1 VVTQKMI
8 QNTKY
13 KIRNTKKGFTLIEA
27 LAFLFIFS
35 IITLTFYQTWSLGTK
50 QIINS
55 KNRLGATA
63 LASQQMETIRGLP
76 FDSIGTT
83 TGIPSGSIVQSQSV
97 SVNAATYTLHTLVQF
112 VDDATDGTL
121 ALGTDVASNDYKKVT
136 VTVSW
141 GGGGASEQVTAVSLF
156 SLDGV
161 ESVAAGTGILSVN
174 VLNDAGVG
182 VSGAT
187 VHVVNSSVAPAVDMT
202 FVTDANGNGTFP
214 GAKASVQGYEIS
226 VSKTGYYGNQTYPP
240 YPTSTFNPTSI
251 HTSVVAGSL
260 TTATLVSDQKSTIAI
275 RTKDPYGVDVPNL
288 NFTIFG
294 GLAIGTD
301 PVDSSIKYDYTQ
313 STSTDGSGEKD
324 LDDRSSGVY
333 TVSLDAS
340 ETGYE
345 FVRLSPEESV
355 FGTINVLPN
364 VTKQV
369 DMILADKTFS
379 SGLITVTNA
388 ADTTPVAGASV
399 QMENTGLGYSETV
412 VTDASG
418 KAYFPSTNTPLV
430 AGTYDVEITA
440 TGFTVETGNIVI
452 SGSALEKKS
461 FSLTAS

>member
-13 KIRNTKKGFTLIEA
+13 KIQSTKKGFTLIEA

-35 IITLTFYQTWSLGTK
+35 VITVTFYQTWSLGTK

-83 TGIPSGSIVQSQSV
+83 TGIPSGVIVQSQSV

-112 VDDATDGTL
+112 VDDAIDGTL
-121 ALGTDVASNDYKKVT
+121 ALGTDAAPNDYKKVT

-141 GGGGASEQVTAVSLF
+141 GGGGASEQINAISLF

-187 VHVVNSSVAPAVDMT
+187 VHVVNSSVVPAVDMT
-202 FVTDANGNGTFP
+202 FATDANGNGTFP

-260 TTATLVSDQKSTIAI
+260 TAATLVSDQKSTIAI
-275 RTKDPYGVDVPNL
+275 RTKDPYGADVPNL

-301 PVDSSIKYDYTQ
+301 PLDSSIEYDYTQ

-324 LDDRSSGVY
+324 LSDRSSGMY
-333 TVSLDAS
+333 TLSLDAS

-369 DMILADKTFS
+369 DMILADKAFS

-388 ADTTPVAGASV
+388 ADATPIAGASV
-399 QMENTGLGYSETV
+399 QVENVGLGYSETV
-412 VTDASG
+412 VTDTYG
-418 KAYFPSTNTPLV
+418 QAYFPTTNAPLV
-430 AGTYDVEITA
+430 AGTYTIDITA
-440 TGFTVETGNIVI
+440 TGFDAKSDNIVI
-452 SGSALEKKS
+452 SGAALQKKGI
-461 FSLTAS
+461 SLTED

>member
-1 VVTQKMI
+1 MK

-13 KIRNTKKGFTLIEA
+13 KIQNTKKGFTFIEA

-35 IITLTFYQTWSLGTK
+35 IITLTFYETWSLGTK

-97 SVNAATYTLHTLVQF
+97 PVNTTTYTLHTLVQF
-112 VDDATDGTL
+112 VDDAIDGTL
-121 ALGTDVASNDYKKVT
+121 ALGTDVAPNDYKKVT

-141 GGGGASEQVTAVSLF
+141 GGGSSSEQVKAVSLF

-187 VHVVNSSVAPAVDMT
+187 VHIVNSSVAPAVDMT
-202 FVTDANGNGTFP
+202 FATDANGNGTFP
-214 GAKASVQGYEIS
+214 GAKASVQGYEIT
-226 VSKTGYYGNQTYPP
+226 VRKTGYYGNQTYPP

-275 RTKDPYGVDVPNL
+275 RTKDPYGADVPNL
-288 NFTIFG
+288 NFAIFG

-301 PVDSSIKYDYTQ
+301 PSDGSIKYDYTQ

-324 LDDRSSGVY
+324 LNDRSSGVY
-333 TVSLDAS
+333 ALSLDAS

-369 DMILADKTFS
+369 DMILADKAFS
-379 SGLITVTNA
+379 SGLITVTNS
-388 ADTTPVAGASV
+388 ADSAPVAGASV
-399 QMENTGLGYSETV
+399 RIEHAGFGYSETV
-412 VTDASG
+412 VTDTYG
-418 KAYFPSTNTPLV
+418 KAYFPAANTPLA
-430 AGTYDVEITA
+430 AGAYDVEITA
-440 TGFTVETGNIVI
+440 TGFSVKTGSIVI
-452 SGSALEKKS
+452 PGGALEKKS
-461 FSLTAS
+461 FSLTAI